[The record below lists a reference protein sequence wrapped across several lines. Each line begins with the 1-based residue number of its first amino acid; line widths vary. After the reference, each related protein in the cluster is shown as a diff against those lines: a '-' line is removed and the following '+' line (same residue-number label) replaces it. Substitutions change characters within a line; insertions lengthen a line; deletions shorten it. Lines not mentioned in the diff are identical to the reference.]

1 MSTRVDVEEIQTT
14 KSEKLLAAVLALFLL
29 IGGIWAYVKIDDAV
43 RTTSPPEYSYRG
55 TPAEQA
61 AIARENRARGELEA
75 AEQAVAIARQQLEFR
90 REAYRTALEAH
101 RAEAASLGRV
111 YDRART
117 KLALVQQ
124 RAAAAKVELQAAHPA
139 ADSAHRSIFDE
150 QIVRI
155 HKRELLAFVFRV
167 AFVLANVLFGYWL
180 LARLRRR
187 LSRYYP
193 IALAF
198 VGYAAVLAFVTAGD
212 YLTDYFDPLDLGP
225 LVLSLVG
232 IATTLIAMVA
242 LQRYLAKRLPSRR
255 VRKSEC
261 PFCGFPVRGNTHCEG
276 CGRDV
281 IAPCAQCEAPRRV
294 GAVHCGVCGA
304 A

>member
-1 MSTRVDVEEIQTT
+1 MSTRLDVEEIQTT
-14 KSEKLLAAVLALFLL
+14 KSENLLAVVLAGFLL

-43 RTTSPPEYSYRG
+43 RITSPPDYSYRG

-61 AIARENRARGELEA
+61 AIGRENRARSELDQAGQALA
-75 AEQAVAIARQQLEFR
+75 AARQDLELR

-101 RAEAASLGRV
+101 HADAARLGRA
-111 YDRART
+111 YSESRARF
-117 KLALVQQ
+117 AQAQQ
-124 RAAAAKVELQAAHPA
+124 RTAAAKSALRTAHPA
-139 ADSAHRSIFDE
+139 ADSAHRHIFDV
-150 QIVRI
+150 QIGRI
-155 HKRELLAFVFRV
+155 HNRELLAFAFRL

-187 LSRYYP
+187 RSRYYP
-193 IALAF
+193 VALAF
-198 VGYAAVLAFVTAGD
+198 VGYAALLSFVTAGD
-212 YLTDYFDPLDLGP
+212 YLTDYVDPLDLGP

-232 IATTLIAMVA
+232 VVATLIAMVA

-261 PFCGFPVRGNTHCEG
+261 PFCGYPVRGSEHCEG

-281 IAPCAQCEAPRRV
+281 IAPCAQCGEPRRV
-294 GAVHCGVCGA
+294 GALHCGACGA

>member
-14 KSEKLLAAVLALFLL
+14 KSEKLLAVVLAGFLL
-29 IGGIWAYVKIDDAV
+29 IGGIWVYVKIDDAV
-43 RTTSPPEYSYRG
+43 RTTSPPDASYRG
-55 TPAEQA
+55 TPAEQSAVYRLRVADSSLARAESA
-61 AIARENRARGELEA
+61 AAAARDN
-75 AEQAVAIARQQLEFR
+75 LEFR
-90 REAYRTALEAH
+90 REAYRTALDANRPAAALE
-101 RAEAASLGRV
+101 RAYNRAQKRLT
-111 YDRART
+111 RARSEVP
-117 KLALVQQ
+117 LA
-124 RAAAAKVELQAAHPA
+124 RARVAEVRPA
-139 ADSAHRSIFDE
+139 ADDAQRQIAKVQAGRE
-150 QIVRI
+150 Q
-155 HKRELLAFVFRV
+155 KRELIAFVFRL
-167 AFVLANVLFGYWL
+167 AFVLANIVFGYWL

-187 LSRYYP
+187 RSRYYP
-193 IALAF
+193 IGMAF
-198 VGYAAVLAFVTAGD
+198 VGYATVLAFVMAGD

-232 IATTLIAMVA
+232 IVATLIAMVV

-261 PFCGFPVRGNTHCEG
+261 PFCGYPVRGNTHCEG

-281 IAPCAQCEAPRRV
+281 IAPCAQCEEPRRV

>member
-29 IGGIWAYVKIDDAV
+29 IGGIWVYVKIDDAV
-43 RTTSPPEYSYRG
+43 RTTSPPDYSYRG
-55 TPAEQA
+55 TAPEQA
-61 AIARENRARGELEA
+61 AIARENQTQARLGRAQGALAASRDRLEL
-75 AEQAVAIARQQLEFR
+75 R

-101 RAEAASLGRV
+101 RAEAARLGRA
-111 YDRART
+111 YDQARAQF
-117 KLALVQQ
+117 AQAQ
-124 RAAAAKVELQAAHPA
+124 REVTAARVAAMQAQPA
-139 ADSAHRSIFDE
+139 AMAARDHISQVQSGRE
-150 QIVRI
+150 
-155 HKRELLAFVFRV
+155 HKRELLAFGLRLLFT
-167 AFVLANVLFGYWL
+167 LANIMFGYWL

-187 LSRYYP
+187 RSRYYP
-193 IALAF
+193 VGMAF
-198 VGYAAVLAFVTAGD
+198 VAYAAILALVGAGD
-212 YLTDYFDPLDLGP
+212 YMTDYFDPIDLGP

-232 IATTLIAMVA
+232 IVATLIAFVV

-281 IAPCAQCEAPRRV
+281 IAPCARCNEPRRV
-294 GAVHCGVCGA
+294 GALHCGACGA